1 MAIIGGAIF
10 NVAVVVLLA
19 PLFDG
24 VIRKLK
30 AVIQSRKGP
39 PFTQPYRDILKL
51 LAKEDLQPGG
61 GMIFR
66 LAPIVALGAVL
77 VAAMLT
83 PIGGKPPLGLS
94 GDAIVWIYIMSLAA
108 VSTMLGAFA
117 SGNPFAYAGAG
128 REMMMLLTV
137 EPIVILAL
145 LAGVVKAHSL
155 LLGSMMDWQLANGPT
170 TSMAVAGIAFF
181 LALQANVGRLPFDIV
196 EAESEVA
203 GGPFIE
209 YSGPRLALTKI
220 TFYVRQMIFAFVFVS
235 IFLPWPVVHPYGLA
249 VAVSLGKVLVVLM
262 IVGVVDS
269 VMPRLRIDQS
279 MSYMSRVLFVAL
291 AAVAFALIGV

>member
-108 VSTMLGAFA
+108 VATMLGAFA

-145 LAGVVKAHSL
+145 LAGVIKAHSL

-249 VAVSLGKVLVVLM
+249 VAVNLGKVLVVLM

>member
-1 MAIIGGAIF
+1 
-10 NVAVVVLLA
+10 
-19 PLFDG
+19 
-24 VIRKLK
+24 
-30 AVIQSRKGP
+30 
-39 PFTQPYRDILKL
+39 
-51 LAKEDLQPGG
+51 
-61 GMIFR
+61 
-66 LAPIVALGAVL
+66 
-77 VAAMLT
+77 
-83 PIGGKPPLGLS
+83 
-94 GDAIVWIYIMSLAA
+94 
-108 VSTMLGAFA
+108 
-117 SGNPFAYAGAG
+117 
-128 REMMMLLTV
+128 
-137 EPIVILAL
+137 
-145 LAGVVKAHSL
+145 
-155 LLGSMMDWQLANGPT
+155 
-170 TSMAVAGIAFF
+170 MAVAGIAFF

-220 TFYVRQMIFAFVFVS
+220 AFYVRQMIFAFVFVS

-249 VAVSLGKVLVVLM
+249 VAASLIKVLVVLM